1 MRSPGPDD
9 PDGDERHPSS
19 PRLTD
24 RVRQRQRASGLHAG
38 KPHALHDQSCPVL
51 SSPALLAEFLVLS
64 SCRVTVYSFRRR

>member
-51 SSPALLAEFLVLS
+51 SSPALTGRVSCFVLL
-64 SCRVTVYSFRRR
+64 SCYS